1 LALFGLGGAAILNIC
16 ANMLVANIY
25 DQKIAGEYFTTNAMC
40 VLGGIFALFGVSD
53 LLIRENAG
61 VDNIE
66 GFKLP
71 RPLITQVLYMSVL
84 ASFVSIVAIWIIVPN
99 PWLLFLGTIPIL
111 FASLQVN
118 IAKWR
123 IQNKFMLV
131 GISLLVLAAIRLGC
145 VGSAY
150 MFKWNL
156 SELCVATG
164 GSVFVVGAFVWWF
177 TLRTSSKD
185 DHSVVLKKGMTYF
198 FSSIVGNSRGQFD
211 IILVN
216 LLLGGQVAALYVPA
230 SVLPKRSVLLA
241 FGIADTTLLHK
252 TLGIAK
258 KSISSFKKQV
268 WMITGLLVLLG
279 AIVSLLGAVIS
290 KQFLA
295 LYGEEY
301 LKAQSYFIL
310 FLVIIP
316 IRYGLASLT
325 SALKHEG
332 TSSGRLKDQCV
343 ALVTMVS
350 LLVVGSLYWEMTGA
364 IVAVII
370 ADLFLLLLFVR
381 RLYCLKP

>member
-1 LALFGLGGAAILNIC
+1 
-16 ANMLVANIY
+16 M
-25 DQKIAGEYFTTNAMC
+25 
-40 VLGGIFALFGVSD
+40 
-53 LLIRENAG
+53 
-61 VDNIE
+61 
-66 GFKLP
+66 
-71 RPLITQVLYMSVL
+71 
-84 ASFVSIVAIWIIVPN
+84 VAIPIPPPPHNVAKPR
-99 PWLLFLGTIPIL
+99 FL
-111 FASLQVN
+111 
-118 IAKWR
+118 
-123 IQNKFMLV
+123 
-131 GISLLVLAAIRLGC
+131 
-145 VGSAY
+145 
-150 MFKWNL
+150 
-156 SELCVATG
+156 
-164 GSVFVVGAFVWWF
+164 
-177 TLRTSSKD
+177 
-185 DHSVVLKKGMTYF
+185 
-198 FSSIVGNSRGQFD
+198 
-211 IILVN
+211 
-216 LLLGGQVAALYVPA
+216 
-230 SVLPKRSVLLA
+230 
-241 FGIADTTLLHK
+241 
-252 TLGIAK
+252 
-258 KSISSFKKQV
+258 FKKQV